1 MKTKIYTTATG
12 LILPIVGYT
21 QNNETPINSGDTSW
35 ILVATALVMLMTPAG
50 LALFYGGLTRTKNVL
65 NTIGMSY
72 IAFCLTSVVWVTVGY
87 SLAFSGEG
95 IILGNVE
102 NFLLSDIK
110 ITDTIGTI
118 PTYLFVVF
126 QGTFAAIAVAI
137 ISGSII
143 ERIKFSTWILFA
155 LLWIVCIYS
164 PVAHWVWG
172 GGFLSN
178 SGELDFA
185 GGTVIH
191 INAGV
196 AGLVVS
202 LLLGKRKKFGMEEKP
217 SSVKL
222 TVLGSAL
229 LWFGWFGFNAGSQ
242 LAADFIA
249 ANAFLVTN
257 VAACAGGLAWLLFE
271 YKDTKKPTLIGTS
284 TGVISGLVAIT
295 PAAGYVDVSG
305 ALCIGVLGGIVGYFG
320 AVKLKR
326 ILAYDDTLDAFGVHG
341 LVGIVGALAT
351 GVFANPDINT
361 ASGLLYGNPAQLWV
375 QLKAIVIVAM
385 FSAVGTYLVF
395 KVASWLSKGAR
406 VTENIEDYGLDA
418 MIHGERSFD
427 YEEEGVVSNLTIKK
441 SA

>member
-1 MKTKIYTTATG
+1 MKTKVYTTAAG
-12 LILPIVGYT
+12 LILPMTGFA
-21 QNNETPINSGDTSW
+21 QNNESSLNSGDTAW
-35 ILVATALVMLMTPAG
+35 VLVATALVMLMTPAG
-50 LALFYGGLTRTKNVL
+50 LALFYGGLTRSKNVL

-72 IAFCLTSVVWVTVGY
+72 IAFCLTTVVWVLVGY
-87 SLAFSGEG
+87 SLSFGGEG
-95 IILGNVE
+95 MLLGNLE
-102 NFLLSDIK
+102 NLLLSDIK

-118 PTYLFVVF
+118 PTYLFVAF

-143 ERIKFSTWILFA
+143 ERIKFSTWIVFA
-155 LLWIVCIYS
+155 VFWIVCVYS

-191 INAGV
+191 INAGI

-202 LLLGKRKKFGMEEKP
+202 MLVGKRKSFGTEEKP

-295 PAAGYVDVSG
+295 PAAGYVDVSA
-305 ALCIGVLGGIVGYFG
+305 ALCIGILGGLVGYFG
-320 AVKLKR
+320 AVKLKK
-326 ILAYDDTLDAFGVHG
+326 ILKYDDTLDAFGVHG
-341 LVGIVGALAT
+341 LVGIAGALAT
-351 GVFANPDINT
+351 GVFANPEINEAT
-361 ASGLLYGNPAQLWV
+361 GMLYGNPEQLWV
-375 QLKAIVIVAM
+375 QCKAVGVVVL
-385 FSAVGTYLVF
+385 FSAVGTYATF
-395 KVASWLSKGAR
+395 KAASWITKGAR
-406 VTENIEDYGLDA
+406 VTENVEDLGLDA

-427 YEEEGVVSNLTIKK
+427 NTEDEIMPRVRYKK